1 MSGPS
6 SETSAYSGGG
16 DVIIIRRGGEEKE
29 ERADVDGP
37 ISSHAPSGKR
47 AGDITEQH
55 IDNSQKKKKKKK
67 SW

>member
-1 MSGPS
+1 MAVAVMLYNHQT
-6 SETSAYSGGG
+6 E
-16 DVIIIRRGGEEKE
+16 E

-37 ISSHAPSGKR
+37 ISSHARGKR

-55 IDNSQKKKKKKK
+55 IDNSQKKKKK